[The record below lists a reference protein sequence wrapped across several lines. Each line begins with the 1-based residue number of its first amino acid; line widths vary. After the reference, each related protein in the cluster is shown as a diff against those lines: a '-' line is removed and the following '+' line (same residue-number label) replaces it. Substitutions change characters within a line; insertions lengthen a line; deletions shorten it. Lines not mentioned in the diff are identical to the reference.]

1 MTKTE
6 QIMDAM
12 KAALVGAGLSV
23 PDLQVRDDTEKPHS
37 FESMPC
43 IVLDCGDEYPDPV
56 AGMGFVYWNLTV
68 LLLIAADGPAPK
80 MAPEPTRAAAQA
92 ALYADRTL
100 GGAVLDLAVG
110 PIVRGIDEE
119 NPACG
124 ITQVSYNLKYRA
136 MEGTA

>member
-6 QIMDAM
+6 QIIAAM
-12 KAALVGAGLSV
+12 QLALTAAGLA
-23 PDLQVRDDTEKPHS
+23 VRDDTEALYS
-37 FESMPC
+37 FEDHPC

-56 AGMGFVYWNLTV
+56 VGMGFVYWNLSV
-68 LLLIAADGPAPK
+68 LVQIGADGPVPK
-80 MAPEPTRAAAQA
+80 MAPEPTRAAAHA

-100 GGAVLDLAVG
+100 GGVVMDLVVG
-110 PIVRGIDEE
+110 PITRGIDEE

-124 ITQVSYNLKYRA
+124 ITQVTYNLKYRT

>member
-6 QIMDAM
+6 QIMAAI
-12 KAALVGAGLSV
+12 KAALVGAGLNV
-23 PDLQVRDDTEKPHS
+23 PDLTVRDDSDAARS
-37 FESMPC
+37 FEDMPC
-43 IVLDCGDEYPDPV
+43 IVLDCGDEYPEPV
-56 AGMGFVYWNLTV
+56 TGMGFVYWNLTV
-68 LLLIAADGPAPK
+68 LVLVVADGPAPK
-80 MAPEPTRAAAQA
+80 MAPEPARAAAHA

-110 PIVRGIDEE
+110 PISRGIDEE

-124 ITQVSYNLKYRA
+124 VTQVTYNLKYRA

>member
-6 QIMDAM
+6 QIIAAM
-12 KAALVGAGLSV
+12 QAALTGAGLT
-23 PDLQVRDDTEKPHS
+23 VRDDTAALYS
-37 FESMPC
+37 FEDKPC

-56 AGMGFVYWNLTV
+56 VGMGYVYWNLTV
-68 LLLIAADGPAPK
+68 LALIGADGPAPK
-80 MAPEPTRAAAQA
+80 MAPEPTRAAAHA

-100 GGAVLDLAVG
+100 GGVVIDLAVG
-110 PIVRGIDEE
+110 PISRGIDEE

-124 ITQVSYNLKYRA
+124 ITQVTYNLKYRT